1 MEKILNVIEVIYT
14 YTPNVETFEKIDVYI
29 ERHLTLPLDETFR
42 WMKKN
47 GVDSNAAIKAEI
59 ATNFGHHDSDTIERT
74 AIESS
79 IVLNNNT
86 TINNNNDDDQGGF
99 CSAVYAAFADLSTGE
114 KVLVGGT
121 LIITGL
127 AFAQPVGVFAVYVLA
142 SYL

>member
-1 MEKILNVIEVIYT
+1 MDKIFTVIEFIYT
-14 YTPNVETFEKIDVYI
+14 YTPNVETLEKIDVYI

-42 WMKKN
+42 WMKQN
-47 GVDSNAAIKAEI
+47 SVNPNEAIQQKI
-59 ATNFGHHDSDTIERT
+59 ATNFNHHDSDIIERV
-74 AIESS
+74 AMDSWIES
-79 IVLNNNT
+79 NNT
-86 TINNNNDDDQGGF
+86 NINNNNNDDNQGI
-99 CSAVYAAFADLSTGE
+99 CSAFYSAFADLPTGG